1 MSLYQI
7 EVDDK
12 AIIGQVQGILNDILN
27 REINYKYS
35 ESGREIASAVK
46 DLVYSRKDEII
57 EKVVERASR
66 EIVKKGLP
74 KLIEK
79 FGGNALH
86 NVYGGEKEASK

>member
-12 AIIGQVQGILNDILN
+12 AIIEQVQGILNNILN
-27 REINYKYS
+27 REINYRYS

-46 DLVYSRKDEII
+46 DLVYSQKDEII
-57 EKVVERASR
+57 EKVVDRASR

-79 FGGNALH
+79 LGGNENA
-86 NVYGGEKEASK
+86 VD

>member
-12 AIIGQVQGILNDILN
+12 AIVEQIQGILNHIMT

-35 ESGREIASAVK
+35 ESGREISSAVK

-57 EKVVERASR
+57 EKVVDRAAR

-74 KLIEK
+74 KLIEN
-79 FGGNALH
+79 FGVDENA
-86 NVYGGEKEASK
+86 VD